1 MTTEAITLIHQLST
15 PQDALRYLNEQ
26 GYDIPD
32 DAFEHIIDFHLG
44 SEGAVLERFRQRDW
58 LWLHSELARLLTKWI
73 DELPDDIGEHRLTRI
88 DLEGKA
94 QKIRLLRK
102 FVSVIVRRIPNH

>member
-44 SEGAVLERFRQRDW
+44 SEAEAIRRFHERDW
-58 LWLHSELARLLTKWI
+58 LWLHGTLSRLLARWTE
-73 DELPDDIGEHRLTRI
+73 ELPIDIAEHRITR
-88 DLEGKA
+88 LGQEEKA
-94 QKIRLLRK
+94 QKILLLRK
-102 FVSVIVRRIPNH
+102 FVSVITNRVPNH